1 MGVLF
6 FSPFSLGNL
15 CLLCSFVL
23 LSGVLAGD
31 STCIF
36 VLPGVRYLYITTAI
50 YEYPTWKMCL
60 QLFVCI
66 RYTAAVCNCV
76 GTSRASVHHLS
87 PHTDF
92 YISDLHDHLDKVH
105 LPHGAVYVVDIN
117 KLQCPV

>member
-1 MGVLF
+1 
-6 FSPFSLGNL
+6 LGNL

-66 RYTAAVCNCV
+66 QYTAAVCTCV
-76 GTSRASVHHLS
+76 GTSRASASHKLQIFIFQIFMITS
-87 PHTDF
+87 TR
-92 YISDLHDHLDKVH
+92 VH
-105 LPHGAVYVVDIN
+105 LPHGAVYTVDMN